1 MKLSLLIPALLLS
14 IGCTNTAPGPG
25 EAPELPPHLANPP
38 SDYAGWMRASSQ
50 AESRLDWEAAGYC
63 MDRAQEI
70 DVDAPD
76 AAFWNRR
83 AGLADR
89 LDDREA
95 GITAREQLLALR
107 PDDLIVRVDLA
118 DDLGATGR
126 MAQSMRTLEHDY
138 ADAEDRRV
146 AWEAAV
152 IIQERAGE
160 FGAAAVYARRIA
172 SDPGD
177 RNPRVWWQRV
187 SLLHER
193 DGDLA
198 NATEAIQHALAG
210 TDLRKEE
217 EAALARL
224 RAFETGEAQ
233 TIADGI
239 SLLRFHIEG
248 DLRLAGLQYL
258 AEQEFERDVYV
269 FERALR
275 DADARVVRGALEE
288 LSRRAEP
295 GRVDAILP
303 LLQHPEQEVQLA
315 AISALGALA
324 TRAEIPLLIGL
335 LDPEDRSQF
344 RAARRAVEAATD
356 HTIGTGLD
364 PDLEKRR
371 GLRQAWELWWSND
384 AGR

>member
-1 MKLSLLIPALLLS
+1 
-14 IGCTNTAPGPG
+14 
-25 EAPELPPHLANPP
+25 
-38 SDYAGWMRASSQ
+38 MRASSQ
-50 AESRLDWEAAGYC
+50 AETRLDWEAAGYC
-63 MDRAQEI
+63 MDRAHEI
-70 DVDAPD
+70 DADVAD

-89 LDDREA
+89 VDDREA

-107 PDDLIVRVDLA
+107 PDDLMVRIDLA

-138 ADAEDRRV
+138 ADAEEQRV

-152 IIQERAGE
+152 IIQKRAGD
-160 FGAAAVYARRIA
+160 FGAAANYARRIA

-177 RNPRVWWQRV
+177 RNPRIWWQRA
-187 SLLHER
+187 SSLHER

-198 NATEAIQHALAG
+198 GATEAIQHALAD

-224 RAFETGEAQ
+224 RAFETGEAR
-233 TIADGI
+233 TVADGV
-239 SLLRFHIEG
+239 SLLRFHVDA

-258 AEQEFERDVYV
+258 AGQEFERDIYV

-275 DADARVVRGALEE
+275 DADSRVVQGALEE

-295 GRVDAILP
+295 GRVEAILP

-324 TRAEIPLLIGL
+324 TRTEIPLLIVL
-335 LDPEDRSQF
+335 MDPEDRAQF

-364 PDLEKRR
+364 PDLEERR